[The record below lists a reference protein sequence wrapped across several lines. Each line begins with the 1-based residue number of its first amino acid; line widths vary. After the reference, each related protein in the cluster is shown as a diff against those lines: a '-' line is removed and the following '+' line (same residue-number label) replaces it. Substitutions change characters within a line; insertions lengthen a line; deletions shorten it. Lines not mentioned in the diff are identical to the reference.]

1 MAPPSRPERSRR
13 GRTGGGAG
21 GGTGGRNPEPPADGA
36 APVDP
41 EPDPESF
48 ARSIALR
55 QLAGAPRSRHQLA
68 EAMARRGVQDDVAER
83 VLDRF
88 VEVGLVDDAEY
99 AQMLVRSQRESRGL
113 ARRALAQELRRKGI
127 GADDAEAALATV
139 DQEAEETSARELLRR
154 RWRSGP
160 DVDPAVQAR
169 RALGMLARKG
179 YPPGLSSRLVR
190 EMVDD
195 SARGPWDT
203 MTAEID

>member
-1 MAPPSRPERSRR
+1 MTFSPRRAHTSPSGSR
-13 GRTGGGAG
+13 GRARGPAA
-21 GGTGGRNPEPPADGA
+21 EPPMDGA
-36 APVDP
+36 AAVDP
-41 EPDPESF
+41 EPDPETF

-55 QLAGAPRSRHQLA
+55 LLTGAPRSRHQLA
-68 EAMARRGVQDDVAER
+68 EALARRGVEHAVAER

-88 VEVGLVDDAEY
+88 VEVKLIDDAEY

-127 GADDAEAALATV
+127 GEDDANAALSTV
-139 DQEAEETSARELLRR
+139 DDEAEEASARDLVRR

-160 DVDPAVQAR
+160 GVDPAVQAR
-169 RALGMLARKG
+169 RVLGMLARKG

-195 SARGPWDT
+195 SARGSWDT
-203 MTAEID
+203 MAAETD